1 MMNTRIL
8 TAILMSVGIQVGNG
22 FFIPVCLYFL
32 DVVFARQVG
41 MTFFFFIKK
50 KRKRKKKKDGGAL
63 VLG

>member
-41 MTFFFFIKK
+41 S
-50 KRKRKKKKDGGAL
+50 
-63 VLG
+63 LGLEENGITLLHQVVSGHSEA